1 MENRSVYS
9 DVKTM
14 WNTPSKERLAK
25 VPKLYKTENIPLEN
39 KMIHL
44 HFFIG
49 GCDWYIAEFDG
60 VDLLWGFAILNGD
73 LQNAEWGYVSFSEL
87 REIKINGWLEIDCE
101 TEDFWQIK
109 PASSIENIRACNDW
123 KENLTEVTKNEINA
137 NNGTETAHSSHA

>member
-1 MENRSVYS
+1 
-9 DVKTM
+9 M
-14 WNTPSKERLAK
+14 WNIPSKERLAK
-25 VPKLYKTENIPLEN
+25 VPKLYETENIPSEN

-44 HFFIG
+44 HFFIR

-109 PASSIENIRACNDW
+109 PASSIENIRACHDW
-123 KENLTEVTKNEINA
+123 KENLTEVTKNGINA